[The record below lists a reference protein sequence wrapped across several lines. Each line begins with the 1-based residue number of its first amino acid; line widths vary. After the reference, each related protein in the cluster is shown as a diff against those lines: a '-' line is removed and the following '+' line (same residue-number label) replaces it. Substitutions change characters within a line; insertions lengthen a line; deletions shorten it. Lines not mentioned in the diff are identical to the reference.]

1 MSLDGSRLRREAPIP
16 LYVQIRDRL
25 VAAIEHGDLAPG
37 DRIPSEPELV
47 KTFRVGR
54 PTVRQAV
61 ALLRQ
66 EGWVVTHRGL
76 GTFAA
81 GPSAEISLLSFDGLT
96 QVLRVQGLSLRDTTL
111 SAETAEHPD
120 LEVLSVQDQGQWWI
134 VRRLRHLTRGD
145 HDEPLCVETDS
156 FPLSVCPDAAEIF
169 ARTGSATAVLQEAY
183 GYEIDA
189 CDVASRAV
197 RVPQR
202 WRTAL
207 QLSAG
212 APVLA
217 VERVNHGP
225 DGTVLHVGS
234 FLIRTDLVPLI
245 ERLPNPAAR
254 HRTPVTGRAAMSAS
268 R

>member
-1 MSLDGSRLRREAPIP
+1 MPIDERRLLREAPIP

-25 VAAIEHGDLAPG
+25 VAAIKEGDLAPG

-47 KTFRVGR
+47 RTFQVGR

-81 GPSAEISLLSFDGLT
+81 GASAEISLLSFDGLT
-96 QVLRVQGLSLRDTTL
+96 QVLRAQGLSLRDITL
-111 SAETAEHPD
+111 SSEQADTPE
-120 LEVLSVQDQGQWWI
+120 LEVLSADDAGPWWI
-134 VRRLRHLTRGD
+134 VRRLRYLVRGD
-145 HDEPLCVETDS
+145 HHEPLCVETDS
-156 FPLSVCPDAAEIF
+156 FPLTVCPDAREIF
-169 ARTGSATAVLQEAY
+169 ARTGSATAVLEEAY

-202 WRTAL
+202 WRGAL
-207 QLSAG
+207 ELAAG

-217 VERVNHGP
+217 VERVNRGVN
-225 DGTVLHVGS
+225 GSVLHVGA
-234 FLIRTDLVPLI
+234 FIIRTDLVPLI

-254 HRTPVTGRAAMSAS
+254 NRAIITGR
-268 R
+268 